1 MLSTRLANF
10 GRVIRLGGNVRVLRI
25 AREIVPVVLHRPVV
39 AKIGFT
45 AGAAFV
51 SSASLTAKC
60 MDVNALLHEEVDM
73 EDLFGVPKSS
83 HLSDSR
89 VKMAVTTGEGLYST
103 KQLSGAETCAVKLVG
118 DQNQGAP

>member
-1 MLSTRLANF
+1 MFAARLARCAGN
-10 GRVIRLGGNVRVLRI
+10 IRLRGKVQLLQI
-25 AREIVPVVLHRPVV
+25 AQEIVPVVLHRPVV
-39 AKIGFT
+39 TVANIGFASGATFVVQSSIT
-45 AGAAFV
+45 AR
-51 SSASLTAKC
+51 C

-103 KQLSGAETCAVKLVG
+103 KQLSGAETCAV
-118 DQNQGAP
+118 NQAHR